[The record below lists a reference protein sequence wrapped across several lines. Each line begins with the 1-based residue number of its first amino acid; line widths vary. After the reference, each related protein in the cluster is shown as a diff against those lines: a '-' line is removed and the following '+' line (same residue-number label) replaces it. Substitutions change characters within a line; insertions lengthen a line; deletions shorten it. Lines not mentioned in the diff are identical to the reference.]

1 MGISSKW
8 ICRSLQVARYVC
20 YVAVAISVGR
30 AAPLQQQTQSLPEA
44 QSPIFRAERNEV
56 EVVVMVRDA
65 KGQAISGLTQ
75 GDFQIRDNGKLQTIS
90 NFAVL
95 GATRQA
101 PTVQPPGDSSMA
113 IRPDTVQRRF
123 IALFFDDIH
132 TEPGD
137 FARVQKAAA
146 RFVQDS
152 LQPDDRVAIFRTSE
166 NAEVSF
172 TNDRPKLLAAIDALR
187 VHPAENSSKVTQCP
201 RISDYEAY
209 LIANRLDPEALN
221 TLVERLLDCM
231 CPPPRD
237 PSICPN
243 PEDLKGIVEGDA
255 KSLWQVQK
263 DASQHLL
270 AALDLAVQAL
280 ETMPGRRVLVL
291 SSSGFLSGDLE
302 RDMDRV
308 IDNALHGGVVINAL
322 SAKGLYADSPDGNL
336 SEQRLDGTRSV
347 SAARSRYET
356 QEFSARMEA
365 ENGAM
370 TNLADSTGG
379 RLFKNNNDFLRGLNG
394 LAGPEVGYVLAFSP
408 DPLKHDGKFHK
419 LKVEIKAHDKVS
431 VYARKGY
438 FAPTLKQVGSGR
450 PEPGPVRPVT
460 TPEKNVPLP
469 GDAPSVAADSRGT
482 VPAQAKPADTPAQPL
497 HETEV
502 AKDARSERDTST
514 PATIAV
520 PSSVVAKS
528 APSESVA
535 EVVSEKA
542 FLNVASRE
550 VEHYIQAFADLTAD
564 EKRVMRSFDEHGFAV
579 TERSIQSV
587 LVIYRLRHDPKNTA
601 EFREV
606 ISVDGHEVKGH
617 AIRAAKLWR
626 ELAEAHSPEEEVKRI
641 RSDSERYDIGINE
654 TGFTLYEG
662 LPLRP
667 QCEGDFEFRE
677 VRREVANGHPVRVF
691 AYRQT
696 HPCGIVAY
704 HFLLPGQFADAP
716 LLDTGEMAL
725 DAETGQV
732 VREERNVNVGNSG
745 KHAPRVAHLVMD
757 YAESPF
763 GIRVP
768 NKIMIETFL
777 PGKAIERA
785 AFDFRLHA
793 RMVQTYGPFSRFEVS
808 TGEKVSVSAH

>member
-1 MGISSKW
+1 MGTNSKY

-20 YVAVAISVGR
+20 YVAVAISAGR
-30 AAPLQQQTQSLPEA
+30 AAPFQQQAQSVQEA

-65 KGQAISGLTQ
+65 KRQPISGLTQ
-75 GDFQIRDNGKLQTIS
+75 SDFQIRDNGNIQTIS
-90 NFAVL
+90 NFGVL
-95 GATRQA
+95 GSTRQA
-101 PTVQPPGDSSMA
+101 PTVQPPGDSSIA
-113 IRPDTVQRRF
+113 IRRDTVQRRF

-137 FARVQKAAA
+137 FARVQKAAEG
-146 RFVQDS
+146 FVQDS
-152 LQPDDRVAIFRTSE
+152 LQPEDRVAIFKTSD

-201 RISDYEAY
+201 RITDYEAY
-209 LIANRLDPEALN
+209 LIANRLDPEVLSTVA
-221 TLVERLLDCM
+221 ERLLDCM

-237 PSICPN
+237 PEVCPKV
-243 PEDLKGIVEGDA
+243 EDLKGMVEGDA
-255 KSLWQVQK
+255 KSAWQVQK
-263 DASQHLL
+263 DATQHVLT
-270 AALDLAVQAL
+270 ALDLAVQAL
-280 ETMPGRRVLVL
+280 ETMSGRRVLVL
-291 SSSGFLSGDLE
+291 SSSGFVSGDLE

-308 IDNALHGGVVINAL
+308 IDNALHGSVVINAL
-322 SAKGLYADSPDGNL
+322 SAKALYTDSPGGNL
-336 SEQRLDGTRSV
+336 SEQRLDGTTSV

-365 ENGAM
+365 ENEGM
-370 TNLADSTGG
+370 TDLANSTGG
-379 RLFKNNNDFLRGLNG
+379 RLFKNDNDFLRGLTG
-394 LAGPEVGYVLAFSP
+394 LAEPEVGYVLAFSP

-419 LKVEIKAHDKVS
+419 LKVEIKAHGKVS

-450 PEPGPVRPVT
+450 PESGPARPVT
-460 TPEKNVPLP
+460 TCKKSFPLP
-469 GDAPSVAADSRGT
+469 GDEPSVAADSQGT
-482 VPAQAKPADTPAQPL
+482 VPSQAKPADTPARAL
-497 HETEV
+497 SEMEA
-502 AKDARSERDTST
+502 AKDARSQGDTST

-520 PSSVVAKS
+520 PSSVVAKP
-528 APSESVA
+528 APSEHGA

-564 EKRVMRSFDEHGFAV
+564 EMRVMRSFDEHGFAV
-579 TERSIQSV
+579 KERSIQSV
-587 LVIYRLRHDPKNTA
+587 LVIYRLRHDAKNTA

-606 ISVDGHEVKGH
+606 VSVDGHEVKGH
-617 AIRAAKLWR
+617 ATRAAKLWR

-641 RSDSERYDIGINE
+641 RSDSQRYDIGINE

-677 VRREVANGHPVRVF
+677 VRSEMANGHPVRVF

-696 HPCGIVAY
+696 HP
-704 HFLLPGQFADAP
+704 
-716 LLDTGEMAL
+716 
-725 DAETGQV
+725 
-732 VREERNVNVGNSG
+732 
-745 KHAPRVAHLVMD
+745 
-757 YAESPF
+757 
-763 GIRVP
+763 
-768 NKIMIETFL
+768 
-777 PGKAIERA
+777 
-785 AFDFRLHA
+785 
-793 RMVQTYGPFSRFEVS
+793 
-808 TGEKVSVSAH
+808 